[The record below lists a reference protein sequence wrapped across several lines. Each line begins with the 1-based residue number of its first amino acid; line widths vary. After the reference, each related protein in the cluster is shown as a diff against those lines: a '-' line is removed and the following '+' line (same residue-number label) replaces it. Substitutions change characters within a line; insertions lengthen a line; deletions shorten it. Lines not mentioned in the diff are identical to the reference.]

1 MDHVISNQYL
11 RLVLSDRG
19 AELRSVKKDGREYL
33 WEGDP
38 QYWGERSPL
47 LFPYVGRFT
56 EGKYRLGGS
65 VYEMGIHGFA
75 RHRLYEV
82 VCREEDKIVFELRDD
97 TETYRM
103 YPFHFTLPV

>member
-38 QYWGERSPL
+38 QYWG
-47 LFPYVGRFT
+47 
-56 EGKYRLGGS
+56 
-65 VYEMGIHGFA
+65 
-75 RHRLYEV
+75 
-82 VCREEDKIVFELRDD
+82 
-97 TETYRM
+97 
-103 YPFHFTLPV
+103 